1 MIVSEV
7 FAGKTYAVLGLA
19 RSGLATV
26 ETLLAS
32 GARVVAWDS
41 QETAREA
48 AIALGRSSRAKS
60 RDVEDRSRERVSTS
74 LDTNGCKVQLTR
86 LTPPT
91 PEISRTKHRYC

>member
-1 MIVSEV
+1 MIVSDV

-60 RDVEDRSRERVSTS
+60 RDDRAEQGFSTS
-74 LDTNGCKVQLTR
+74 SQRDEVYPER
-86 LTPPT
+86 LPWQAVEGAT
-91 PEISRTKHRYC
+91 EDERF